1 MNMKLCQLIL
11 AAVTVG
17 SLTATLHAQDA
28 GLEQWTNDRSRN
40 PKKGGWVSTS
50 AGVSEL
56 VYLAPTAKILGSASV
71 QGAVRIYG
79 NAVVSGEAFVK
90 YADSGVTSENL
101 NIYGNALVT
110 GDATV
115 NGAARIYGS
124 AQISE
129 NASILGE
136 PAIYENAVIQG
147 HATVKDQAT
156 VCGHAIVSGDALV
169 GGTAIIRGYA
179 RLSAGTYTNGV
190 VEPPEPAEEIA
201 ARLEKEKAESDALT
215 ARAEREQK
223 EAQAAT
229 EKDRKLRD
237 LFARAN
243 KTFPSFQCYHNND
256 QWSVQEISSLLGYDR
271 VEREPVF
278 TINQKLHYWGDHS
291 EKHRPDSLCEAY
303 NNDTNLDGKPTR
315 DHDYKCNSKWVESC
329 EISLSNIK
337 SISIEPHYHCIGVR
351 IDLVSKVGNQLRH
364 AYTNLE
370 EQGCWIVESSDEF
383 AVFGGKDE
391 NEYGYEAVENFGKFL
406 KSIVEEY
413 QGIVGK
419 PAEKILR

>member
-1 MNMKLCQLIL
+1 MKMKLCQLIL

-115 NGAARIYGS
+115 NGAARIYGN

-179 RLSAGTYTNGV
+179 RLSTGTYTNGV
-190 VEPPEPAEEIA
+190 VEPAEPAEEIA
-201 ARLEKEKAESDALT
+201 ARLAQ
-215 ARAEREQK
+215 AEREQK
-223 EAQAAT
+223 EAQAAA
-229 EKDRKLRD
+229 EKNEALKD
-237 LFARAN
+237 FYARFN
-243 KTFPSFQCYHNND
+243 KTFKDIYISGKPHEAGKSYTLIRDGFDGDNADEYIKSEPTFKSRENLDVYQFNR
-256 QWSVQEISSLLGYDR
+256 EIHEAEFKETVYSTPYQFKLHQVKN
-271 VEREPVF
+271 VEFREEEKF
-278 TINQKLHYWGDHS
+278 NALTINFNEEIKIYDFGQDIISHEH
-291 EKHRPDSLCEAY
+291 
-303 NNDTNLDGKPTR
+303 
-315 DHDYKCNSKWVESC
+315 ESR
-329 EISLSNIK
+329 SDWK
-337 SISIEPHYHCIGVR
+337 FVPM
-351 IDLVSKVGNQLRH
+351 
-364 AYTNLE
+364 
-370 EQGCWIVESSDEF
+370 EQAESAKAF
-383 AVFGGKDE
+383 AE
-391 NEYGYEAVENFGKFL
+391 QINRA
-406 KSIVEEY
+406 VEEY
-413 QGIVGK
+413 RRLTGQK
-419 PAEKILR
+419 